1 MKLCFLW
8 RENPSYRGEE
18 ELGAAPHTFAIILCY
33 CYTRNFPVLHSLSSS
48 ADTQNIVKQ
57 ILFFFFWKKNSTS
70 TAVLFMTREHLN
82 LSLGSFPYEAKEIKQ
97 L

>member
-33 CYTRNFPVLHSLSSS
+33 CYTRNFPVLYSLSSS
-48 ADTQNIVKQ
+48 VDTQNIVKQ
-57 ILFFFFWKKNSTS
+57 IHFWKENSTS
-70 TAVLFMTREHLN
+70 TAVLLMVCERLN